1 MKLDFIDLGKLSVS
15 KANMRY
21 AKKAPDVSD
30 ILPTVRA
37 RGVLVPLIVRP
48 NCGPGAFE
56 IIAGARRFTAASI
69 VAAENAAS
77 GAEVGPLPCAI
88 LEDGDDAAAIE
99 VSLIENVA
107 RRDADEV
114 TQWETFVRL
123 VKEGRDVAEISS
135 TFGIPELGVRRILAL
150 GNLLPRIRDLYRREE
165 INSATVRHL
174 TLASR
179 SQQKAWLALHDDPE
193 AWCPTGHQLKD
204 WLFGGASI
212 KVDHALFDVDASG
225 LEVIAD
231 LFGEDR
237 YFADADAF
245 WKAQDAVIA
254 DKREAY
260 LGAGWPDVVV
270 LPRGGHFQSW
280 EHRKAP
286 RCKGGRVYVEVRG
299 NGEVTFHEGYL
310 TAKEAKRLERGEVID
325 TGPNA
330 RPEVTSM
337 CQTYIDLHRHAAVRA
352 ALCRHPGTALRLMVA
367 HALVGS
373 PLWTVKVEPQTAR
386 NEAVR
391 ESVETC
397 RAEADFDAK
406 RRAVLALLGFSPEEP
421 TVTGGNGDG
430 HSLVGVF
437 LRLLDLPNV
446 AVMDVITVVMGE
458 TLEAG
463 SVALEAVG
471 GEIGVDM
478 AQVWQADDAFFDVLR
493 DKEVLSRIV
502 AEVAGEQVAA
512 ANAKE
517 TGKVL
522 KCVLRDHLG
531 GTNGRPKVENWVP
544 RWMAFPPSA
553 YTTRGGV
560 GSVIAHA
567 KVQAARA
574 EHEPEPSGP
583 GALVPRPAP
592 AEDAEPECQAA

>member
-37 RGVLVPLIVRP
+37 RGVLVPVIVRP

-56 IIAGARRFTAASI
+56 IIAGARRFAAASI

-114 TQWETFVRL
+114 TQWETFARL
-123 VKEGRDVAEISS
+123 VKEGRSIEEISL

-179 SQQKAWLALHDDPE
+179 SQQKAWLALRDDPE

-225 LEVIAD
+225 LALISD

-254 DKREAY
+254 EKKEAY

-286 RCKGGRVYVEVRG
+286 RRKGGRVYVEVRG
-299 NGEVTFHEGYL
+299 NGEVTFHEGYV
-310 TAKEAKRLERGEVID
+310 TAKEAKRLERGEVVD
-325 TGPNA
+325 TGPSA
-330 RPEVTSM
+330 RPEVTST

-352 ALCRHPGTALRLMVA
+352 ALCRHPGVALRLMVA
-367 HALVGS
+367 HAIVGS
-373 PLWTVKVEPQTAR
+373 PLWSVKVEPQTAR

-406 RRAVLALLGFSPEEP
+406 RRAVLALLDFSPEEP

-437 LRLLDLPNV
+437 LCLLDLPDV

-478 AQVWQADDAFFDVLR
+478 AQVWQADDAFFEVLR
-493 DKEVLSRIV
+493 DKEVLIRIV
-502 AEVAGEQVAA
+502 AEVAGEQVVA

-522 KCVLRDHLG
+522 KRVLRDHLG
-531 GTNGRPKVENWVP
+531 GTSGRPKVENWVP

-553 YTTRGGV
+553 YTARGGV

-583 GALVPRPAP
+583 GALAPRPAP
-592 AEDAEPECQAA
+592 AEAAEPERQAA